1 MDIIYKV
8 QEAINDGL
16 SGQLIKKYVLNE
28 IDDEEYCNIL
38 IEDCKLVENIYKNFI
53 IKHIEL
59 PSNNYDIN
67 KIKQQIIR
75 KILKEPDINDPIYLK
90 KTKMIKYLK
99 IINNYIEKT
108 NFIQIYID
116 NIIDSIIN
124 NISDSDEES
133 DSENDNELE
142 NENENEPELEVEN
155 ERQNNIDDN
164 NPTFELRPNQI
175 KALQRNKELGFIS
188 GIHIQVTGAGKS
200 VIILKTITDKLEYDN
215 SKKVFIILTDRI
227 EILKNWFFDD
237 KNNLNQKNVQFWKER
252 NIIDLTK
259 FNIIDTITNKDKNII
274 NKINNVTKPTLVIM
288 NNAFLRTNNKY
299 EQLINNIS
307 LVLLDE
313 CHSVSGPEIYKALRH
328 IKYNLNTSIIGFSAT
343 PIRNS
348 KNSISQLC
356 DIFGPIIDSNNKI
369 NIISFYDII
378 SALQDDI
385 ILPYKFVITSI
396 KNIKNVNNKLI
407 LKEIINKELEL
418 LPYKKVII
426 WNKKIKD
433 IKDNIK
439 FFKNN
444 FPNMK
449 VYYSHSGKEDN
460 DNNTHNTN
468 NDNNM
473 HNFYTDND
481 NAIMLCVN
489 RFREGCDINHLD
501 CGIYLDQVKKRS
513 TLVSIQTS
521 GRVVRPDK
529 EKLKK
534 YGLIIENIYFDSNI
548 TIEYQTVQ
556 RIVEYYEH
564 ILNISDGEETNEY
577 DIRNIIDDFNKM
589 YQNTKFSPE
598 KSEIT
603 IKVDDNVNH
612 DNVIKVEIKDLNW
625 GLMKKFLNEIMITK
639 LKKENDEQLK
649 LEFELLKDKVQKMNL
664 KHYNDY
670 NKLDEEYEKK
680 PDIKYKDYGWLGW
693 YDFLGI
699 DTSKYPDTK
708 IIWKN
713 VCIENNFKDKN
724 IYDVNCV
731 KYNLPLMPE
740 ELYKDFKSFY
750 HEFTTTKVK
759 K

>member
-1 MDIIYKV
+1 MDIINEV

-16 SGQLIKKYVLNE
+16 SPKHIKKYVLKNVHN
-28 IDDEEYCNIL
+28 EEYCDIL
-38 IEDCKLVENIYKNFI
+38 IENCKFVENIYKNFI

-59 PSNNYDIN
+59 PNNNKDIDI
-67 KIKQQIIR
+67 IKKQINR
-75 KILKEPDINDPIYLK
+75 KILKEPETNDPLFLK
-90 KTKMIKYLK
+90 KIKMIKYLR
-99 IINNYIEKT
+99 IINDYIEQT
-108 NFIQIYID
+108 NFIQNYIND
-116 NIIDSIIN
+116 NIVDTK
-124 NISDSDEES
+124 NISDIDDEIIDKIE
-133 DSENDNELE
+133 DEIEDEIIDEIIDEINDEIIDE
-142 NENENEPELEVEN
+142 IEK
-155 ERQNNIDDN
+155 QNNKEDN

-175 KALQRNKELGFIS
+175 KALQKNKDCGFIS

-200 VIILKTITDKLEYDN
+200 LIILKTISDKLEYDN

-227 EILKNWFFDD
+227 EILKNWFFDSN
-237 KNNLNQKNVQFWKER
+237 NNLNQTNVQFWKDN

-259 FNIIDTITNKDKNII
+259 FDIIDTVANKDKNII
-274 NKINNVTKPTLVIM
+274 NKINYAVKPTLVIM

-313 CHSVSGPEIYKALRH
+313 CHCVSGPEIYKALRH
-328 IKYNLNTSIIGFSAT
+328 IKNNLNTSIIGFSAT
-343 PIRNS
+343 PIRNN
-348 KNSISQLC
+348 KNSILQLC
-356 DIFGPIIDSNNKI
+356 EIFGPITGPGSGHNKKI
-369 NIISFYDII
+369 NILSFYDII

-396 KNIKNVNNKLI
+396 KNIQNVNNKLI

-418 LPYKKVII
+418 LPYKKVISWCKRI
-426 WNKKIKD
+426 ND
-433 IKDNIK
+433 VDENVQ
-439 FFKNN
+439 FFKDN
-444 FPNMK
+444 FPNMNI
-449 VYYSHSGKEDN
+449 YYSHSDEQ
-460 DNNTHNTN
+460 DNNNVHK
-468 NDNNM
+468 
-473 HNFYTDND
+473 FYTDND

-534 YGLIIENIYFDSNI
+534 YGLIIENIYFDSN
-548 TIEYQTVQ
+548 TTTEYQTVQ
-556 RIVEYYEH
+556 RIAQYYEH
-564 ILNISDGEETNEY
+564 ILNISDDTEEY
-577 DIRNIIDDFNKM
+577 DIRNIIDEFKKI
-589 YQNTKFSPE
+589 YQNTIFSPE

-625 GLMKKFLNEIMITK
+625 GLMKKFLNDKVIIK
-639 LKKENDEQLK
+639 LKKEENNNEKLK
-649 LEFELLKDKVQKMNL
+649 LEFELLRDKVQKLNL
-664 KHYNDY
+664 KYKKDYYN
-670 NKLDEEYEKK
+670 LDEEYEKE
-680 PDIKYKDYGWLGW
+680 PDVKYNHHGWLNW

-699 DTSKYPDTK
+699 DTSNYPALK
-708 IIWKN
+708 QIWRNK
-713 VCIENNFKDKN
+713 CIEYNLKDKDV
-724 IYDVNCV
+724 YDENCK

-750 HEFTTTKVK
+750 EEFTKTSIRK
-759 K
+759 

>member
-1 MDIIYKV
+1 
-8 QEAINDGL
+8 
-16 SGQLIKKYVLNE
+16 
-28 IDDEEYCNIL
+28 
-38 IEDCKLVENIYKNFI
+38 
-53 IKHIEL
+53 
-59 PSNNYDIN
+59 
-67 KIKQQIIR
+67 
-75 KILKEPDINDPIYLK
+75 
-90 KTKMIKYLK
+90 
-99 IINNYIEKT
+99 
-108 NFIQIYID
+108 
-116 NIIDSIIN
+116 
-124 NISDSDEES
+124 
-133 DSENDNELE
+133 
-142 NENENEPELEVEN
+142 
-155 ERQNNIDDN
+155 
-164 NPTFELRPNQI
+164 
-175 KALQRNKELGFIS
+175 
-188 GIHIQVTGAGKS
+188 
-200 VIILKTITDKLEYDN
+200 
-215 SKKVFIILTDRI
+215 
-227 EILKNWFFDD
+227 
-237 KNNLNQKNVQFWKER
+237 
-252 NIIDLTK
+252 
-259 FNIIDTITNKDKNII
+259 
-274 NKINNVTKPTLVIM
+274 M

-313 CHSVSGPEIYKALRH
+313 CHSVSGPEIYKALKH

-343 PIRNS
+343 PIRNN
-348 KNSISQLC
+348 KNSILQLC
-356 DIFGPIIDSNNKI
+356 DIFGPVNETRTVTNNKI

-418 LPYKKVII
+418 LPYKKVITWCKRI
-426 WNKKIKD
+426 TD
-433 IKDNIK
+433 INENVQ
-439 FFKNN
+439 FFKDN
-444 FPNMK
+444 FPNMNI
-449 VYYSHSGKEDN
+449 YYSHSGEEDN
-460 DNNTHNTN
+460 NDTHK
-468 NDNNM
+468 
-473 HNFYTDND
+473 FYTDND

-564 ILNISDGEETNEY
+564 ILNISDNEATNEY

-612 DNVIKVEIKDLNW
+612 DSVIKVEIKDLNW

-639 LKKENDEQLK
+639 LKTNEQLK

-664 KHYNDY
+664 KHYNEY
-670 NKLDEEYEKK
+670 NNLDEEYEKE
-680 PDIKYKDYGWLGW
+680 PAIKYKDHGWLGW

-699 DTSKYPDTK
+699 DTSNYPNTK

-713 VCIENNFKDKN
+713 LCIENNFKDKN

-731 KYNLPLMPE
+731 KYNLPSMPE

-750 HEFTTTKVK
+750 HEFTATKVK